1 MINLLHYDD
10 AARSALASLV
20 SPKSKQEIFLVSDEQ
35 PLNYLE
41 VCQTAKK
48 HDLYADKDV
57 PDFKGNDDKSGKIY
71 DGTKISSMLQWNPK
85 FKNFEVFLLI
95 FILFPFFKFKELSI
109 IFIVII
115 SFITYSNA
123 NLLFYTNL
131 PKTDS

>member
-1 MINLLHYDD
+1 MDQSEILFLQRAHPSDD
-10 AARSALASLV
+10 
-20 SPKSKQEIFLVSDEQ
+20 Q

-85 FKNFEVFLLI
+85 FKNFED
-95 FILFPFFKFKELSI
+95 FIIKDCENQFNVACIKKFMKDISQDAISI
-109 IFIVII
+109 ATAFVALRHFGVGKILKAQI
-115 SFITYSNA
+115 
-123 NLLFYTNL
+123 L
-131 PKTDS
+131 